1 MSRVLVA
8 GGRGFMGRRIVRL
21 LKQTLPDVEVLTAG
35 RGAANDRPLDV
46 KEPDAAALEGVNVLI
61 NAVGPFDY
69 DPTRLVNA
77 SHGAGAHYVDIAET
91 EDFIAKAARAH
102 DSLAAVSGASS
113 VPGLVQV
120 LAQTCAAEP
129 PKRIRAQLSIGTK
142 NPASTTLLYSMLQQ
156 VGRDG
161 CFRSSWLRAH
171 DGIAARR
178 YGSYPGLTA
187 SLRVGGRDVPAEFGF
202 GFDRRSYTRLLLIF
216 APMIGLLP
224 RPLLRFEAWWAALVS
239 PLLGPFGTKVG
250 ILSLDALDE
259 SGAVTGSVEVRA
271 RENGLDVPAWPA
283 VWATEALLKSTQ
295 PARRLSDLL
304 TPNATAEKLRAAGY
318 EVSGT

>member
-1 MSRVLVA
+1 
-8 GGRGFMGRRIVRL
+8 MGRRVVCL
-21 LKQTLPDVEVLTAG
+21 LNQTLPGVEILTAG
-35 RGAANDRPLDV
+35 RGSANDRLLDV
-46 KEPDAAALEGVNVLI
+46 KAPNPAAFEGVAVLI

-69 DPTRLVNA
+69 DQEQIVSA
-77 SHGAGAHYVDIAET
+77 CHAAGTHYVDIAET
-91 EDFIAKAARAH
+91 TEFVKRASRPH
-102 DSLAAVSGASS
+102 ESLAAVSGASS

-120 LAQTCAAEP
+120 LAQHWAESP
-129 PKRIRAQLSIGTK
+129 PARVRAQLSIGTN
-142 NPASTTLLYSMLQQ
+142 NPASATLLYSMLRPI
-156 VGRDG
+156 GRDG
-161 CFRSSWLRAH
+161 CFRRSWLREH
-171 DGIAARR
+171 VGTRPRR
-178 YGSYPGLTA
+178 YGVYPGGFGD

-271 RENGLDVPAWPA
+271 REHGLDVPAWPA

-304 TPNATAEKLRAAGY
+304 TPMATAEKLRAAGY
-318 EVSGT
+318 EVSGL